1 MKGFATLTSLQL
13 RRMTRRRWIGVAL
26 AAGVLVAVLIAAL
39 ATGETGQAR
48 EDEMRQGAA
57 SLLLLGGLLVAALL
71 GGTALNR
78 DSDSG
83 HFGLLMGA
91 GAGRPAL
98 VAAALAARTVALLA
112 VIGAWGLALQGGSM
126 AIGLGADGDLA
137 VHTLLVGEAL
147 LLTMVAAAAAS
158 SVVGVVASALFAL
171 SIYLTAQAMM
181 NLKAAADQD
190 IIGTARAGI
199 NGAYYISPRIPTS
212 PMLAE
217 LQERGAAGPAVPRVD
232 INGNEVLLVSSGWPT
247 IAWTLMWIG
256 ALAALAYA
264 GMRRRPVL

>member
-1 MKGFATLTSLQL
+1 VKGFATLTSLQL

-232 INGNEVLLVSSGWPT
+232 INGNEVLLASSGWPT